1 MYQVIYTSDENY
13 VHVDLFEDSEKSNA
27 YDDYCMSKARD
38 NIVSVILIYVDAKLC
53 YGEMLASYRK

>member
-13 VHVDLFEDSEKSNA
+13 MHVDLFEDSEKSKA

-38 NIVSVILIYVDAKLC
+38 NIVSVMLIYVDAKLC